1 MDGNRRFAREIGL
14 GNVLDGHTK
23 GRDKLEEVLEWC
35 LDVGVRILTVYA
47 FSTENI
53 RRESEEVQH
62 LMHLF
67 AENFRKVGDD
77 ERVHRH
83 KIRVTVFGNRE
94 LLPAEVID
102 AIEYAEART
111 KDYDQYRFNVAV
123 AYGGREEIL
132 LAIRNVVR
140 DAQAG
145 KVDPADVDEKFFS
158 KRLYTADLPD
168 PDLVLR
174 TSGEERISNFLL
186 WQLAYAELYFV
197 DVYWPGFRKIDF
209 LRALRSY
216 QMRQR
221 RYGEWRR
228 GGVPPAT
235 RRVPSLVSSSSGLA
249 SSPTEM
255 RRPHRQSR
263 AQVTWIAPR
272 TGRKIQV
279 PPAAWMELAKSK
291 SSVTLTAPLPGMVNG
306 RTVLRTPSG
315 TIRVMGVPS
324 ARTPSTA
331 STTSRSC
338 VYLPAA
344 ARSKARSFVRF
355 PSATKSIVGEESG
368 REVQPLALPAAAR
381 WTWMSEN
388 VTVRCFQSAG
398 ASRT

>member
-1 MDGNRRFAREIGL
+1 MPTDISKIISDAAYQAYERRLLHQVKQAAVPHHVAIIMDGNRRFAREIGL

-221 RYGEWRR
+221 RYGE
-228 GGVPPAT
+228 
-235 RRVPSLVSSSSGLA
+235 
-249 SSPTEM
+249 
-255 RRPHRQSR
+255 
-263 AQVTWIAPR
+263 
-272 TGRKIQV
+272 
-279 PPAAWMELAKSK
+279 
-291 SSVTLTAPLPGMVNG
+291 
-306 RTVLRTPSG
+306 
-315 TIRVMGVPS
+315 
-324 ARTPSTA
+324 
-331 STTSRSC
+331 
-338 VYLPAA
+338 
-344 ARSKARSFVRF
+344 
-355 PSATKSIVGEESG
+355 
-368 REVQPLALPAAAR
+368 
-381 WTWMSEN
+381 
-388 VTVRCFQSAG
+388 
-398 ASRT
+398 